1 METAEE
7 LSKDKK
13 IKKLPHIEK
22 NSEKTANKDLL
33 KAYKFIVKKVQ
44 TQNKVKQ
51 RIEKTFLELVPKIDK
66 IMKIKDEGKV
76 DESLFDPLVKIIDK
90 IDKLKNY
97 ISGQNLKKYIEN
109 VLQIA
114 VYHQELELAKISV
127 APSDTKMEK
136 VNKLLEWAEMHKYWM
151 FSAAGGINAD
161 MEVTKKASEN
171 LVKELKKR
179 GLIEKSEIGEVKEEF
194 KLSI

>member
-1 METAEE
+1 
-7 LSKDKK
+7 
-13 IKKLPHIEK
+13 
-22 NSEKTANKDLL
+22 
-33 KAYKFIVKKVQ
+33 
-44 TQNKVKQ
+44 
-51 RIEKTFLELVPKIDK
+51 
-66 IMKIKDEGKV
+66 MKIKDEGKV

-179 GLIEKSEIGEVKEEF
+179 GLIETSEIGEVKEEF